1 MQLKETDNVHPLQVL
16 VDSAGPDWDATL
28 QLKYQL
34 NSISLDQETAQQ
46 LLPILEHFI
55 KTGELPDAS

>member
-1 MQLKETDNVHPLQVL
+1 MQLKETDVCWPVELEIDTGGFGTTLDL
-16 VDSAGPDWDATL
+16 VEVDDGFRIA
-28 QLKYQL
+28 
-34 NSISLDQETAQQ
+34 LDREQAQQ

>member
-1 MQLKETDNVHPLQVL
+1 MQLKETDICWPVELEIDTGGFGTTLDLVEMHGDFRIVL
-16 VDSAGPDWDATL
+16 CRE
-28 QLKYQL
+28 Q
-34 NSISLDQETAQQ
+34 AQQ

>member
-1 MQLKETDNVHPLQVL
+1 MQLKETDICWPVRLEVDTYGGTTLDL
-16 VDSAGPDWDATL
+16 VEVDDGFRIA
-28 QLKYQL
+28 
-34 NSISLDQETAQQ
+34 LDREQAQQ

>member
-1 MQLKETDNVHPLQVL
+1 MQLKETDNVFPLDL
-16 VDSAGPDWDATL
+16 EIDPAEDGFDATL
-28 QLKYQL
+28 KLSFKL
-34 NSISLDQETAQQ
+34 NEVALDQETAQQ